1 MHSAIFTVA
10 DVTKHVDD
18 MDGYLAGIE
27 QPDAETLYEML
38 SSHAD
43 YVQEDAAGWQFDDLL
58 HFLTRMEFVDVLDRE
73 EGLFRFSGNPAFI
86 QTAIQG
92 KLQEAEALLDGFV
105 PSLQFYTVQQK
116 INDTNGFYVAT
127 ASPDCPLELRTF
139 DEFLYD
145 GSSVGRTY
153 QLLYVNDYH
162 F

>member
-10 DVTKHVDD
+10 DITDHYSD
-18 MDGYLAGIE
+18 MHDYLVEIE
-27 QPDAETLYEML
+27 RPDANTLYEML

-58 HFLTRMEFVDVLDRE
+58 HFLTMMDFVEALDRE

-105 PSLQFYTVQQK
+105 PSLQFYAVQQK
-116 INDTNGFYVAT
+116 INDSNGFYVAT
-127 ASPDCPLELRTF
+127 ASPDYPLELRTF